1 MKMKS
6 KRRVER
12 DRARR
17 DPRSRLGVPQTEAA
31 GDIETDFDDATDTEV
46 ARSLLGYD
54 E

>member
-17 DPRSRLGVPQTEAA
+17 DPRSRLAGPQTEPA
-31 GDIETDFDDATDTEV
+31 IEAQAESEEALDTEV
-46 ARSLLGYD
+46 PRCLLGYD